1 MLSLE
6 KLGELQ
12 RTLAEQDVLSVYIAA
27 DEHDPTERSSWRR
40 RLDAQL
46 DAIEESLDRDV
57 RKPFSAARALLAGE
71 LEPYR
76 GFLPGRGWVAFVT
89 PEHVALCAE
98 VPAPM
103 PDLVRWRHGAF
114 VAPYLRALRQNRPIL
129 AVIVDSRRARVL
141 RYVAGRLTEDTS
153 HRADTFIDDLTDRNM
168 SKRAATATGVRG
180 ETATDTADRIQRM
193 EMERL
198 IKQVADEVHDAVA
211 GETLV
216 VLGGPTT
223 AVAALQKLL
232 SADAGDRLVVQETLN
247 FVMTPAQIQEIVE
260 REASALTQR
269 LHTALVQDV
278 LDRAGPGGRSV
289 LRAHETAKACR
300 MSQVARL
307 LLSTDFITTNGDEAE
322 TLIALALAQGGA
334 VELISGDAGALLDR
348 AGGGVGAQLRFVP
361 AKSATEPSVT
371 SA

>member
-12 RTLAEQDVLSVYIAA
+12 RTLAEQDVLSAYIAA

-46 DAIEESLDRDV
+46 DAIGDALDREA
-57 RKPFSAARALLAGE
+57 RKPFTAARALLDEE
-71 LEPYR
+71 LDPYQ

-89 PEHVALCAE
+89 PESVALCTE

-103 PDLVRWRHGAF
+103 PDLVRWRRGA
-114 VAPYLRALRQNRPIL
+114 VLAPLLRALRQNRPIL
-129 AVIVDSRRARVL
+129 AVLVDSRRARVL
-141 RYVAGRLTEDTS
+141 RYVAGRLAEDVS

-180 ETATDTADRIQRM
+180 ETATDAADRIQRM

-198 IKQVADEVHDAVA
+198 VKQVADRVHDAVA
-211 GETLV
+211 SDTLV

-232 SADAGDRLVVQETLN
+232 SPDAGERLVVQESLALL
-247 FVMTPAQIQEIVE
+247 MTPAQIQEIVE

-269 LHTALVQDV
+269 LQAALVQDV

-307 LLSTDFITTNGDEAE
+307 LLSTDFITTHGDEAE
-322 TLIALALAQGGA
+322 NLIALALAQGGT
-334 VELISGDAGALLDR
+334 VELVSGDAAALLDR

-361 AKSATEPSVT
+361 AKSGAEASATT
-371 SA
+371 A